1 MHVSSHTCRSSYL
14 VAIVSN
20 QAGIALGDKDS
31 KTAKSDNKR
40 LITFKTKAD
49 AVLNALDLPISL
61 YAATNKDIYRKPR
74 TGMWEQLLKDNEL
87 LDPGSVDLDASY
99 FVGDAGGRTASGTR
113 GTNKDFSCSDRDF
126 AANVGIRY
134 ESPEQFFLG
143 EDPRPFLRTFEP
155 AEFMDKTLAKAAP
168 DASPVAF
175 EKKNDLD
182 IVVFVGSPGAGKST
196 FYWEHLQPLGYE
208 RVNQDILKSV

>member
-1 MHVSSHTCRSSYL
+1 MSTYLVPSYL

-20 QAGIALGDKDS
+20 QAGINLDAKDS
-31 KTAKSDNKR
+31 KTAKSENKR

-49 AVLNALDLPISL
+49 AVLAALDLPISL

-74 TGMWEQLLKDNEL
+74 TGMWEQLLKDNGL
-87 LDPGSVDLDASY
+87 SDPGSIDSEASY
-99 FVGDAGGRTASGTR
+99 FIGDAGGRTASGNR

-134 ESPEQFFLG
+134 ESPEGFFLG
-143 EDPRPFLRTFEP
+143 EDPRPFLRSFEP
-155 AEFMDKTLAKAAP
+155 AEYMDHVLATS
-168 DASPVAF
+168 DVHGSPIAF
-175 EKKNDLD
+175 TKKNELDL
-182 IVVFVGSPGAGKST
+182 VVFVGSPGAGKST
-196 FYWEHLQPLGYE
+196 FYWEHLEPLGYE